1 MLSYALLMRTTELE
15 ADALESIQKR
25 LRRIEGQVRGLQK
38 MCDQGRPCEEVL
50 TQMNATIR
58 AMESAA
64 TTVLKEYLHSVA
76 DDFARGQ
83 EHDAE
88 EIATMLRKF
97 A

>member
-1 MLSYALLMRTTELE
+1 
-15 ADALESIQKR
+15 
-25 LRRIEGQVRGLQK
+25 
-38 MCDQGRPCEEVL
+38 MCDQGRPCDELL

-64 TTVLKEYLHSVA
+64 TTVLREYLHSVA
-76 DDFARGQ
+76 GDFAHGKN
-83 EHDAE
+83 HDAE